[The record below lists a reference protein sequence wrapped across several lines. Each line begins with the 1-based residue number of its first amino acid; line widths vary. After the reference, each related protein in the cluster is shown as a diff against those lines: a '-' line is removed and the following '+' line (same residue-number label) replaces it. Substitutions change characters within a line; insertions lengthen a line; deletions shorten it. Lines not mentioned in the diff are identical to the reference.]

1 MGEIKKVLTEIKQ
14 LIIETEDILKNK
26 FDCDDYIKSISID
39 EEREVVVVEDMR
51 NKFFEYDICDAYT
64 SLIKIIKNYK
74 DEGIIHNYKRL
85 KEISLQ
91 AEIN

>member
-1 MGEIKKVLTEIKQ
+1 
-14 LIIETEDILKNK
+14 
-26 FDCDDYIKSISID
+26 
-39 EEREVVVVEDMR
+39 MR

-74 DEGIIHNYKRL
+74 DERIIHNYKRL